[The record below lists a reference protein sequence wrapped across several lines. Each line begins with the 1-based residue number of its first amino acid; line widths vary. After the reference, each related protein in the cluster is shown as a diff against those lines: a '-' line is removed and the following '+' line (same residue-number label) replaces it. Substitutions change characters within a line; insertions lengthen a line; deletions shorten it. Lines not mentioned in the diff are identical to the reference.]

1 MEMNQIQAIQRIIDA
16 DLNRLG
22 EGLRVLEEIARFMLE
37 DASLAITLKTLRH
50 ELAPQGSSY
59 KEQFL
64 SAREV
69 ENDVGM
75 NIQVGDQGKPREL
88 MEIVV
93 ANARRAQES
102 LRVLEELSKMPGSG
116 LRSGRYSNA
125 RFQLYTLE
133 KELFGRLLRRD
144 KAVKLR
150 GLYAIIDTDSLG
162 HRSHLEAAGEVL
174 AGGVSLIQLRDK
186 HTPKGRLVDIAVRL
200 KQLCL
205 ENGALLII
213 NDYLDICLAC
223 GADGLHLGQTDL
235 PVAVARKQ
243 LPIDKLI
250 GCSVTDVIQAEK
262 AAADGADYIACGA
275 IFATSTKADCAAIGC
290 RVVADIKRM
299 VNLPLVAIGG
309 IKENNV
315 MEVLSTG
322 ADCVAIVS
330 AILSADSITLATRKL
345 VDMLST
351 RTSGDN

>member
-1 MEMNQIQAIQRIIDA
+1 MNQIQAIQRIIDA

-22 EGLRVLEEIARFMLE
+22 EGLRLLEEIARFMLA
-37 DASLAITLKTLRH
+37 DTRLAVTLKTLRH
-50 ELAPQGSSY
+50 ELAPQDSGL
-59 KEQFL
+59 KQQFL
-64 SAREV
+64 SAREA

-75 NIQVGDQGKPREL
+75 NIQVSEQGKPREM
-88 MEIVV
+88 MEIIV

-116 LRSGRYSNA
+116 LSSSRYSNA

-133 KELFGRLLRRD
+133 KELVGRFLRRD

-186 HTPKGRLVDIAVRL
+186 HTPKGRLLDIALRL
-200 KQLCL
+200 KQLCV
-205 ENGALLII
+205 NSGAMFII

-223 GADGLHLGQTDL
+223 DADGLHLGQADL
-235 PVAVARKQ
+235 PVVVARKQ

-250 GCSVTDVIQAEK
+250 GCSVTDVTQAEK
-262 AAADGADYIACGA
+262 AAVDSADYVACGA
-275 IFATSTKADCAAIGC
+275 IFATPTKTDCEAIGC
-290 RVVADIKRM
+290 RAVADIKKA
-299 VNLPLVAIGG
+299 VNLPVVAIGG

-315 MEVLSTG
+315 MEVLSAG

-330 AILSADSITLATRKL
+330 AILSSTSITETTRKL
-345 VDMLST
+345 MDMLSPGK
-351 RTSGDN
+351 SEDN